1 MVGFERDGSF
11 QFMTATAEAV
21 SLARLAAKAAEDKLA
36 ENPIALDVSEP
47 FGLAEIFLIVSGS
60 NERQIVAISEEIED
74 RLRESGHKARVLEGK
89 QSGRWVLMD
98 FGDLVVHVMH
108 EQERE
113 FYSLERLWKDCPVV
127 SVS

>member
-1 MVGFERDGSF
+1 
-11 QFMTATAEAV
+11 MTATQEAI

-36 ENPIALDVSEP
+36 ENPVALDVSDP
-47 FGLAEIFLIVSGS
+47 FGLADIFLLVSGS
-60 NERQIVAISEEIED
+60 NERQIVAIAEEVED
-74 RLRESGHKARVLEGK
+74 RMRQAGHKARVLEGK

-113 FYSLERLWKDCPVV
+113 FYSLERLWKDCPIV